1 MAKIIRPEMVR
12 QYAALAIDK
21 FETALEMKGDD
32 AEVWYNYGKIINPM
46 QYSILFYSIL
56 FYPLLS

>member
-32 AEVWYNYGKIINPM
+32 AEVWYNYGKIPTNHSIIQSIN
-46 QYSILFYSIL
+46 
-56 FYPLLS
+56 